1 MDDIIDRDEQ
11 NKALEREVR
20 CLRQELSAIQHT
32 PSYRQAELFKEQA
45 HELVRS
51 NEGLVG
57 EVEGHKRVAQEREEA
72 LHGVHRHCASI
83 MSLPSFFVGD
93 HDPGIL
99 NALTGIRQLCGVE
112 GGGEEDWTAR
122 SSSRSSM
129 VAVIES
135 EGEGT
140 TTDDGK
146 KDPGGDDVP
155 AEQLVQ
161 MLATRVI
168 GDISDG
174 WEERTAALVERS
186 RTQQAEEMS
195 RLVGVSRSEH
205 SAEIGKVL
213 GELNKM
219 QELVS
224 HKMQELVSVAAAV
237 KDARSNTGG
246 ESGGGGETTANASAG
261 AAAAAA
267 VEWDE
272 RAAALVERTRMQHTA
287 DVRLLLS
294 ELNDASPLRAAASFT
309 QDTHASPASFGAHGD
324 ADGGASFTQ
333 EHDEILLEFER
344 NESHRQ
350 RQSEG
355 QAYAQLHAV
364 TASVSFQA
372 GQADQA
378 EQQGSRVDAMADLL
392 GERLQLAE
400 REGIMSERRH
410 VFVLEG
416 VQAAREEAL
425 RRVALL
431 ENATRE
437 TNARLE
443 AALEA
448 KGALEAAL
456 AVKEVVLQAGEETCG
471 LLQARVVE
479 VFDQGEA
486 RCRDVT
492 IDCAKQLA
500 TAEAA
505 VVAAAEH
512 GEGRCRAIEI
522 DFTQR
527 IGAVVEE
534 KALLE
539 GELQEA
545 KEQAGELRCSLNDSL
560 DNCAQAVEAQREL
573 SEQLASVEE
582 SLDASHVE
590 VDEAMGGMLDLQLQ
604 QGRVTAERDA
614 ARARIEVLGEEMTER
629 QVDSMRQMI
638 HMEEHSQAE
647 RRRGHEEMKHAEAF
661 REATA
666 KQLLRES
673 RALEQREW
681 QRMEDEA
688 ASRRLHQEREVVG
701 QQLAAAIHELAVDPN
716 ATTPAAGGRGSP
728 IAAKGWGLEAVM
740 DIGGS
745 STTLPSPTMKD
756 ALAILTH
763 ASPSSGSPST
773 GSGFSPRS
781 GTPPSTGRMAS
792 SSMYP
797 HDIAQGHIQNID
809 EWQGKMVDALSQ
821 GIASFSPVSTT
832 DTNATTTNTTTRID
846 RTEEERA
853 VLGTVG
859 STGSTGSI
867 PRSMMRSGVVDS
879 PRSGDTEGPWEGQW
893 ETRPESRPESMVPL
907 PAATGLSFRK
917 VGAVQTRIDEESRS
931 RPWGAHSEVE
941 EVVEVGGMVNNGAIS
956 PVSYDHLVRQPE
968 RTRPSNVQVHRSG
981 SIDIS
986 YRNSADARVG
996 AGRGGEGPGG
1006 GGIGRLGVAGGDY
1019 YGTSDQSDRLRGGHI
1034 RDQNVRLSETL
1045 QGTLSE
1051 NVQLGAEIVRQ
1062 SVEHDRVTEELQQVK
1077 NEFQAFLGDDA
1088 RQAADRQQLQQ
1099 QQIEDKNHQLQQQ
1112 RQQQR
1117 QQQQQQ
1123 QQQRQQ
1129 HRQREVSAM
1138 GVPSPSLRLSG
1149 QPSNVKVHRSGSI
1162 DISYAHRG
1170 EAIGG
1175 AGVDQ
1180 RGGVRGG
1187 GDGGALNAAS
1197 RTVLPHRSHRS
1208 PGGGGGAG
1216 AGGGGSGTPYSR
1228 TWDDP
1233 SIT

>member
-20 CLRQELSAIQHT
+20 SLRQELSAIQHT

-112 GGGEEDWTAR
+112 GGEEDWTAR
-122 SSSRSSM
+122 SSSSSSM

-140 TTDDGK
+140 AMVDGK

-168 GDISDG
+168 DDISDG

-224 HKMQELVSVAAAV
+224 HKMQELVSVTAAV
-237 KDARSNTGG
+237 TNARSNTGG
-246 ESGGGGETTANASAG
+246 EGDGGGETTANASAG

-309 QDTHASPASFGAHGD
+309 QDTHESPASPGAHGD

-344 NESHRQ
+344 NESRRQ
-350 RQSEG
+350 RQGEG

-372 GQADQA
+372 GQAEQA
-378 EQQGSRVDAMADLL
+378 EQQGLRVDAMADLL

-431 ENATRE
+431 ETATRE

-448 KGALEAAL
+448 KGTLEAAL

-479 VFDQGEA
+479 V
-486 RCRDVT
+486 
-492 IDCAKQLA
+492 
-500 TAEAA
+500 
-505 VVAAAEH
+505 
-512 GEGRCRAIEI
+512 
-522 DFTQR
+522 
-527 IGAVVEE
+527 VEE

-545 KEQAGELRCSLNDSL
+545 KEQAGELRCSLNDSI

-582 SLDASHVE
+582 SLDASHVK
-590 VDEAMGGMLDLQLQ
+590 VDEAMGGLLDLQLE
-604 QGRVTAERDA
+604 QGRITSERDA
-614 ARARIEVLGEEMTER
+614 ARARIEALGEEMTER

-638 HMEEHSQAE
+638 HMEEQSQAE

-701 QQLAAAIHELAVDPN
+701 QQLAAAIHELAVGPN
-716 ATTPAAGGRGSP
+716 ATTSAARGRGSP
-728 IAAKGWGLEAVM
+728 SAAKGRGLEAVM
-740 DIGGS
+740 DIDGS
-745 STTLPSPTMKD
+745 SSTLPSPTMKD

-763 ASPSSGSPST
+763 ASPSSGSLST
-773 GSGFSPRS
+773 GFSPRS
-781 GTPPSTGRMAS
+781 DTPPSTGRTAS
-792 SSMYP
+792 ASMYP
-797 HDIAQGHIQNID
+797 HDIAKGYIHNID

-821 GIASFSPVSTT
+821 GIASFSPVNTT
-832 DTNATTTNTTTRID
+832 DTTATTTNTTTRID

-853 VLGTVG
+853 DVGTVG
-859 STGSTGSI
+859 STGST

-879 PRSGDTEGPWEGQW
+879 PRTGDTEGSWEEQW
-893 ETRPESRPESMVPL
+893 ETRAESRPESMVPL
-907 PAATGLSFRK
+907 PAATGVSCRR
-917 VGAVQTRIDEESRS
+917 VGAMQTLIDEESQN
-931 RPWGAHSEVE
+931 RPWGAHSAVE
-941 EVVEVGGMVNNGAIS
+941 EVVEVGGMVNDGANS

-986 YRNSADARVG
+986 YLNSADARVR

-1006 GGIGRLGVAGGDY
+1006 GGIGGLGAAGVDN
-1019 YGTSDQSDRLRGGHI
+1019 YGASDQSDQSDRLRGGHI
-1034 RDQNVRLSETL
+1034 RNQNVRLSETL
-1045 QGTLSE
+1045 QGTLSG

-1077 NEFQAFLGDDA
+1077 NEFHAFLGDDA
-1088 RQAADRQQLQQ
+1088 RQAADRKQLQQ
-1099 QQIEDKNHQLQQQ
+1099 QQLEDQNYQLQRQ

-1117 QQQQQQ
+1117 LQQQQQQQQ

-1129 HRQREVSAM
+1129 QRQREVSAM

-1149 QPSNVKVHRSGSI
+1149 RPSNVKVHRSGSI

-1170 EAIGG
+1170 DAIGG
-1175 AGVDQ
+1175 AGVEQ
-1180 RGGVRGG
+1180 GGGVRGG
-1187 GDGGALNAAS
+1187 GDGEAS
-1197 RTVLPHRSHRS
+1197 RRHRS
-1208 PGGGGGAG
+1208 PGGGGGG
-1216 AGGGGSGTPYSR
+1216 GGGRRGGGSGTPHSR
-1228 TWDDP
+1228 SWDDP